1 MKVEVLGPGCPRC
14 EQTHRNIIN
23 AAAELGI
30 AAEIDYIT
38 DVNAIAQR
46 GMLRTPAVIVDG
58 KVVIQ
63 GRIPSPREAKDL
75 LTKYNK

>member
-1 MKVEVLGPGCPRC
+1 MRTNPPEHFKRRGG
-14 EQTHRNIIN
+14 
-23 AAAELGI
+23 LGI
-30 AAEIDYIT
+30 AAEIDYTT

-58 KVVIQ
+58 EVVIQ
-63 GRIPSPREAKDL
+63 GHIPSPREAKDL